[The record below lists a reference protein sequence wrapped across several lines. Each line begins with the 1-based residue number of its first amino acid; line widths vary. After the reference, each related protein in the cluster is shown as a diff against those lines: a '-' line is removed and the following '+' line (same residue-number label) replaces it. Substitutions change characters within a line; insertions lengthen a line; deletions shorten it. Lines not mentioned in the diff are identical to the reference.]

1 MPRIDT
7 IEELMQVLDEH
18 PQWLEALRTRLLT
31 RELIELPRRFAEF
44 SAAVDQNFARAERRM
59 DGMEQT
65 IGGMS
70 QRMDGMEQTIGEM
83 GQRMD
88 SLSTKEQMEKVVND
102 QQKIV
107 DDVGRLKG
115 FMTENVVRRDASGIA
130 MDMGFANPR
139 LLTLEEVAYIAYS
152 PALADLPRNE
162 RISFRKA
169 DAIIE
174 ALDEAGE
181 TCYVALEISYTA
193 DERDTA
199 RALRNADLLRRATGV
214 PAVAAVAYV
223 HADDRIRPALE
234 SGGVRLHELHEFQ
247 DSE

>member
-1 MPRIDT
+1 MESLSPK
-7 IEELMQVLDEH
+7 
-18 PQWLEALRTRLLT
+18 
-31 RELIELPRRFAEF
+31 
-44 SAAVDQNFARAERRM
+44 DQ
-59 DGMEQT
+59 MEQ
-65 IGGMS
+65 
-70 QRMDGMEQTIGEM
+70 
-83 GQRMD
+83 
-88 SLSTKEQMEKVVND
+88 VVND
-102 QQKIV
+102 IRRFIV
-107 DDVGRLKG
+107 FLAVDVARQ
-115 FMTENVVRRDASGIA
+115 DAYGIA

-139 LLTLEEVAYIAYS
+139 LLTREEAARIAYS

-174 ALDEAGE
+174 ASDEAGE
-181 TCYVALEISYTA
+181 TCYVALEVSYAA

-199 RALRNADLLRRATGV
+199 RVLRNADLLRRATGV

-247 DSE
+247 DSADYA

>member
-18 PQWLEALRTRLLT
+18 PHWLEALRTRLLT

-59 DGMEQT
+59 DT
-65 IGGMS
+65 FA
-70 QRMDGMEQTIGEM
+70 
-83 GQRMD
+83 
-88 SLSTKEQMEKVVND
+88 TKDQMQKV
-102 QQKIV
+102 V

-139 LLTLEEVAYIAYS
+139 LLTREEAAYIAYS

-174 ALDEAGE
+174 ASDEAGE
-181 TCYVALEISYTA
+181 TCYVALEVSYTA

-247 DSE
+247 DSADYD

>member
-31 RELIELPRRFAEF
+31 HELIELPRRFAEF

-59 DGMEQT
+59 DGIEQA
-65 IGGMS
+65 IGGLS
-70 QRMDGMEQTIGEM
+70 QRMDGMEQTIGGM
-83 GQRMD
+83 NQRMD
-88 SLSTKEQMEKVVND
+88 SFATKDQ

-107 DDVGRLKG
+107 DDVGWFKG
-115 FMTENVVRRDASGIA
+115 FMAENAARQDAPGMA
-130 MDMGFANPR
+130 MDMGFAKAR
-139 LLTLEEVAYIAYS
+139 LLTREEAAYIAYS

-162 RISFRKA
+162 RTSFRKA

-174 ALDEAGE
+174 ASDAAGE
-181 TCYVALEISYTA
+181 TSYVALEASYTA

-199 RALRNADLLRRATGV
+199 RALRNADLLRRATGR
-214 PAVAAVAYV
+214 PARAAVAYV
-223 HADDRIRPALE
+223 RADDRIRPGVE
-234 SGGVRLHELHEFQ
+234 SGEVHRHELPDFR
-247 DSE
+247 DSTDFE

>member
-59 DGMEQT
+59 D
-65 IGGMS
+65 
-70 QRMDGMEQTIGEM
+70 
-83 GQRMD
+83 
-88 SLSTKEQMEKVVND
+88 SLATKEQMQKVVND

-139 LLTLEEVAYIAYS
+139 LLTREEAAYIAYS

-174 ALDEAGE
+174 ASDEAGE
-181 TCYVALEISYTA
+181 TCYVALEVSYTA

-223 HADDRIRPALE
+223 HADDRIRTALE

-247 DSE
+247 DSADYD

>member
-1 MPRIDT
+1 MESLSPK
-7 IEELMQVLDEH
+7 
-18 PQWLEALRTRLLT
+18 
-31 RELIELPRRFAEF
+31 
-44 SAAVDQNFARAERRM
+44 DQ
-59 DGMEQT
+59 MEQ
-65 IGGMS
+65 
-70 QRMDGMEQTIGEM
+70 
-83 GQRMD
+83 
-88 SLSTKEQMEKVVND
+88 VVND
-102 QQKIV
+102 IRSFIV
-107 DDVGRLKG
+107 

-139 LLTLEEVAYIAYS
+139 LLTREEAARIAYS

-181 TCYVALEISYTA
+181 TCYVALEVSYTA

-247 DSE
+247 DSATSALAAPKALAIDNPAPQGVELRPA